1 MTPDREPDIWLTAAD
16 IQTPEFRRCNA
27 PGTGGRDGR
36 FRGIT
41 RGDVAVR
48 VDAVVCLRVVDAA
61 SALVKVED
69 YRCAVSR
76 MAEPV

>member
-1 MTPDREPDIWLTAAD
+1 M
-16 IQTPEFRRCNA
+16 
-27 PGTGGRDGR
+27 
-36 FRGIT
+36 
-41 RGDVAVR
+41 R

-76 MAEPV
+76 MTQPV